1 MQEYY
6 VQSMTCKC
14 KSRSRC
20 RSRCGASAGASS
32 IGAFAGLVVYGVG
45 VAAGVSGAGQSRWCR
60 VGTGVRS
67 WVGAGG
73 VDAGVGAG
81 VVGVQK

>member
-1 MQEYY
+1 MQEQ
-6 VQSMTCKC
+6 VWSH
-14 KSRSRC
+14 C
-20 RSRCGASAGASS
+20 RSLQCRS
-32 IGAFAGLVVYGVG
+32 ICRISGVG